1 MKLFQQLR
9 ALFRPKNEPAPAAP
23 TGYSDEDFL
32 SVMMEQARKR
42 TPAGPASREA
52 AASQAKSPS
61 ALPTAA

>member
-9 ALFRPKNEPAPAAP
+9 ALFRPQNEPIVAAP

-42 TPAGPASREA
+42 TQAEQAGRDA
-52 AASQAKSPS
+52 AAKPVMPGS
-61 ALPTAA
+61 LPTAA